1 MGVWIR
7 LSKLTDTGIGALRD
21 NPKALLDRQTE
32 IVESEGGRFLSIYVT
47 LGYFDIISLLEVP
60 DDDTLKRI
68 EKKLGEN
75 KYYVTQTLAAVPA
88 ESFAGAFGSNPQM
101 GLFLENWLQVKKKR
115 S

>member
-7 LSKLTDTGIGALRD
+7 LSKLTDAGISALRD
-21 NPKALLDRQTE
+21 NPQNLLERQTE

-60 DDDTLKRI
+60 DDETLKRI
-68 EKKLGEN
+68 ETRLGEN

-88 ESFAGAFGSNPQM
+88 ESFAGTFGANPQM
-101 GLFLENWLQVKKKR
+101 GLFLENWLQAKQKKR
-115 S
+115 